1 MISGGQNNKRSP
13 MTLNVSGLWDVVPR
27 LDHYRYVYVR
37 VCGGGVRN
45 YIVKLTPVCVYT
57 KKQRKRIITSNIKIN
72 PQEF

>member
-27 LDHYRYVYVR
+27 LDHYRYVYA
-37 VCGGGVRN
+37 RN
-45 YIVKLTPVCVYT
+45 YTVKIIPVCVYSR
-57 KKQRKRIITSNIKIN
+57 KQRKRIITWNIKIN